1 MLKSNNLLNRYK
13 LDFRLMK
20 DIDSG
25 LLFSMIALIIY
36 GILNIY
42 IATKGGASN
51 YGAFYFVQKQA
62 MWFIISM
69 VVLYFLM
76 VVDYRVI
83 YRYIPI
89 FYWFSVAMLL
99 TVWIPGLGIR
109 VNGARGWITLGVTN
123 FQPAELAKFG
133 IILMVAKI
141 CNEFEEKEDINNIK
155 NLGKIAFY
163 VAVPMILIVI
173 QPDMGMTMVC
183 FFIVLG
189 MLFIAGLDKRVFIGG
204 FLAALI
210 VVVLAWNVGII
221 PGYMKQRVISL
232 INQDTEDTQKGQYQL
247 KQCLIGIGNGG
258 ATGVRVG
265 LGKDISP
272 GYAGTHVPEIQT
284 DCIFSALAEQYGFI
298 GVLVLI
304 GLYVMLIS
312 KMINIARNASDMFGS
327 VICVGVVAYFLY
339 AITQNIGM
347 NIGILPITGIT
358 LPFISYGGSSLL
370 TTVMAVGLVLNVGMR
385 KQKIHF

>member
-1 MLKSNNLLNRYK
+1 
-13 LDFRLMK
+13 
-20 DIDSG
+20 
-25 LLFSMIALIIY
+25 MIALIIY

>member
-1 MLKSNNLLNRYK
+1 MLKGNNLLHRYK

-25 LLFSMIALIIY
+25 LLFSMITLIIY
-36 GILNIY
+36 GLLNIY
-42 IATKGGASN
+42 IATKGGASK

-69 VVLYFLM
+69 VVLYFFM

-83 YRYIPI
+83 YRYVPI

-109 VNGARGWITLGVTN
+109 VNGARGWITLGITN

-141 CNEFEEKEDINNIK
+141 CNEFEEKDDINNIK
-155 NLGKIAFY
+155 NLAKIAFY
-163 VAVPMILIVI
+163 VAIPMVLIVI

-204 FLAALI
+204 FLTVFIAVI
-210 VVVLAWNVGII
+210 LAWNVGVI

-232 INQDTEDTQKGQYQL
+232 FNQDTEDTSKDQYQL

-258 ATGVRVG
+258 VTGVRVG

-272 GYAGTHVPEIQT
+272 GYAGNNVPEIQT
-284 DCIFSALAEQYGFI
+284 DCIFSALAEQFGFV
-298 GVLVLI
+298 GVIVLLGLYTVLI
-304 GLYVMLIS
+304 T
-312 KMINIARNASDMFGS
+312 KMITIARNCNDMFGS
-327 VICVGVVAYFLY
+327 IICVGVVAYFLY